1 MIRYLL
7 GSIALISTAVFAN
20 TISTPGKAVIGINA
34 AEVGKRV
41 CYYQDKAY
49 SDGAILQVGPHYMIC
64 TDANDFETNGA
75 LKWVQLQEGV
85 QVTPQESD
93 NQSGSVKRF
102 SVN

>member
-20 TISTPGKAVIGINA
+20 TITTPGKAVIGINA

-41 CYYQDKAY
+41 CYYQDKVY

-64 TDANDFETNGA
+64 TNANDFETNGS
-75 LKWVQLQEGV
+75 LKWIQLQSGDAAS
-85 QVTPQESD
+85 QSESAE
-93 NQSGSVKRF
+93 QSESVKRY
-102 SVN
+102 SVK